1 MHTRLIG
8 MRGRDRETR
17 SEFRQRGQVH
27 LTIQKCPI
35 PESVAQKKRVGAVTI
50 SPGAKWRYRL
60 LGARTVGDPQCFL
73 YLRGLPSSR
82 PPENGTE
89 AMLDAYVIG
98 MTIIVNSSLSG
109 YSGPL

>member
-1 MHTRLIG
+1 MRTRLIG

-50 SPGAKWRYRL
+50 SPRAKWRDRL
-60 LGARTVGDPQCFL
+60 SGGRTVGPAVLFVFM
-73 YLRGLPSSR
+73 GAASR

>member
-1 MHTRLIG
+1 MRTRLIG

-60 LGARTVGDPQCFL
+60 GARTVGDPQCCL
-73 YLRGLPSSR
+73 YSWGLPPALR
-82 PPENGTE
+82 RTGRRAYP
-89 AMLDAYVIG
+89 DAYVIG